1 VRRADPPVHGDKQD
15 ANYMNNLNGFAV
27 SWFFAPY
34 VGSADTDFFKRIKDT
49 KISYLVAQVARDQRD
64 DSMLGYASA
73 DIERVEVKLDHNN
86 PRNLAVRARFCEEV
100 MRIFKESERKF
111 DFLISHSN
119 ELVSHEAAAQIKKI
133 RPELPWVAYF
143 GDLFVRNPY
152 IRHMPGY
159 PLVAEDSAIER
170 ATLRDAD
177 LIILNN
183 EYQRDLMFTGDLAK
197 LKHKVVIIPHCFD
210 PAMYPIAVVPENDKF
225 VFSHLGTLYYV
236 KRTAEPVLRAVD
248 RLLEIYPA
256 YRGKFELRFY
266 GASPCD
272 SDRACHEAMR
282 NPNHVRFLGPVS
294 YSESLRLMTESD
306 ALLLIDGMFSESE
319 DGLDCNPF
327 FPGKLTDY
335 MGARRPIAAITM
347 AKGPSA
353 DIMTASG
360 NLIADSRLDRIAYV
374 LKRYI
379 DRKVQPKYDIYEN
392 YSVGKVA
399 GLMEDAIKSI
409 LKV

>member
-1 VRRADPPVHGDKQD
+1 
-15 ANYMNNLNGFAV
+15 MNNLNGFAV

-34 VGSADTDFFKRIKDT
+34 IGSADTDFFKRIKDT
-49 KISYLVAQVARDQRD
+49 KISYLVAQAARDVRD
-64 DSMLGYASA
+64 DSMLGYASTN
-73 DIERVEVKLDHNN
+73 IERAEITLDHKN
-86 PRNLAVRARFCEEV
+86 PRNVTVRAKFCEEV
-100 MRIFKESERKF
+100 MRIFKESNRKF

-119 ELVSHEAAAQIKKI
+119 ELISHEAARQIKEL
-133 RPELPWVAYF
+133 RPELPWIAYF

-177 LIILNN
+177 LVILNN

-197 LKHKVVIIPHCFD
+197 YKDKAVIIPHCFD
-210 PAMYPIAVVPENDKF
+210 PAMYPADAAPDNDKF

-236 KRTAEPVLRAVD
+236 KRTAEPVLQAVD
-248 RLLEIYPA
+248 RLLEIYPG

-272 SDRACHEAMR
+272 SDRACHDAMR
-282 NPNHVRFLGPVS
+282 NSNHVRFLGPVS
-294 YSESLRLMTESD
+294 YSESLRLMAESD
-306 ALLLIDGMFSESE
+306 ALLLIDGLFSEAE

-335 MGARRPIAAITM
+335 MGARRPIASITM

-353 DIMTASG
+353 DIMAESG
-360 NLIADSRLDRIAYV
+360 NMIADGRLDRIAYV

-379 DRKVQPKYDIYEN
+379 DRKVQPKYDVYEN

-399 GLMEDAIKSI
+399 VLMEDAIKSI